1 LNPEPGKEVKLAK
14 AKAGKRRVLMGTVI
28 SSAMDKTVVVKVVSL
43 KAHPVYKKR
52 YRTTKKYYVHDEEN
66 QCNQGDR
73 ITISETRPL
82 SKTKRWRVLD
92 IVQRAR

>member
-1 LNPEPGKEVKLAK
+1 MAEAK
-14 AKAGKRRVLMGTVI
+14 TGSRRVLTGTVI
-28 SSAMDKTVVVKVVSL
+28 SNTMDKTVVVEVVSL

-66 QCNQGDR
+66 QCNAGDK
-73 ITISETRPL
+73 ISISETRPL

-92 IVQRAR
+92 VVERAR

>member
-1 LNPEPGKEVKLAK
+1 MAEARKGS
-14 AKAGKRRVLMGTVI
+14 RRVLTGTVI
-28 SSAMDKTVVVKVVSL
+28 SSAMDKTVVVEVVSI

-66 QCNQGDR
+66 QCNPGDK
-73 ITISETRPL
+73 ISISETRPL

-92 IVQRAR
+92 IVERAR

>member
-1 LNPEPGKEVKLAK
+1 MAEVKK
-14 AKAGKRRVLMGTVI
+14 GNRRVLTGTVI
-28 SSAMDKTVVVKVVSL
+28 STTMDKTVVVEVVSL

-66 QCNQGDR
+66 QCNTGDR
-73 ITISETRPL
+73 ISISETRPL

-92 IVQRAR
+92 IVERAR

>member
-1 LNPEPGKEVKLAK
+1 MAE
-14 AKAGKRRVLMGTVI
+14 AKAGKRRVLTGTVI
-28 SSAMDKTVVVKVVSL
+28 SSAMDKTVVVEVVSL

>member
-1 LNPEPGKEVKLAK
+1 MAEAK
-14 AKAGKRRVLMGTVI
+14 TGNRRVLTGTVI
-28 SSAMDKTVVVKVVSL
+28 SSAMDKTVVVEVVSI

-66 QCNQGDR
+66 QCNAGDK
-73 ITISETRPL
+73 ISISETRPL

-92 IVQRAR
+92 IVERAR

>member
-1 LNPEPGKEVKLAK
+1 MAE
-14 AKAGKRRVLMGTVI
+14 AGKGSRRVLTGTVI
-28 SSAMDKTVVVKVVSL
+28 SSTMDKTVVVEVVSI

-66 QCNQGDR
+66 QCNEGDK
-73 ITISETRPL
+73 ISISETRPL

-92 IVQRAR
+92 IVERAR

>member
-1 LNPEPGKEVKLAK
+1 MAEAK
-14 AKAGKRRVLMGTVI
+14 TGKRKVLTGTVI
-28 SSAMDKTVVVKVVSL
+28 SASMDKTVVVEVESL

-66 QCNQGDR
+66 QCNPGDR
-73 ITISETRPL
+73 ISISETRPL

-92 IVQRAR
+92 IVERAR

>member
-1 LNPEPGKEVKLAK
+1 
-14 AKAGKRRVLMGTVI
+14 MGTVI

-66 QCNQGDR
+66 QCNQGDL

>member
-1 LNPEPGKEVKLAK
+1 MADAK
-14 AKAGKRRVLMGTVI
+14 TGNRRVLTGTVI
-28 SSAMDKTVVVKVVSL
+28 SSVMDKTVVVEVVSL

-66 QCNQGDR
+66 QCNTGDR
-73 ITISETRPL
+73 ISISETRPL

-92 IVQRAR
+92 IVERAR

>member
-1 LNPEPGKEVKLAK
+1 MAETRVKN
-14 AKAGKRRVLMGTVI
+14 RRVLKGTVI
-28 SSAMDKTVVVKVVSL
+28 SNAMDKTVIVEVVSL

-66 QCNQGDR
+66 QCNTGDK
-73 ITISETRPL
+73 ISISETRPL

-92 IVQRAR
+92 IVERAR

>member
-1 LNPEPGKEVKLAK
+1 MAEVKK
-14 AKAGKRRVLMGTVI
+14 GNRRVLSGTVI
-28 SSAMDKTVVVKVVSL
+28 STTMDKTVVVEVVSL

-66 QCNQGDR
+66 QCNPGDK
-73 ITISETRPL
+73 ISISETRPL

-92 IVQRAR
+92 IVERAR

>member
-1 LNPEPGKEVKLAK
+1 MAE
-14 AKAGKRRVLMGTVI
+14 AGKGSRRVLTGTVI
-28 SSAMDKTVVVKVVSL
+28 SSTMDKTVVVEVVSI

-66 QCNQGDR
+66 QCSAGDK
-73 ITISETRPL
+73 ISISETRPL

-92 IVQRAR
+92 IVERAR

>member
-1 LNPEPGKEVKLAK
+1 MAEAK
-14 AKAGKRRVLMGTVI
+14 RGNRRVLTGTVI
-28 SSAMDKTVVVKVVSL
+28 SSTMDKTVVVEVVSL

-66 QCNQGDR
+66 QCNLGDR
-73 ITISETRPL
+73 ISISETRPL

-92 IVQRAR
+92 IVERAR

>member
-1 LNPEPGKEVKLAK
+1 MAETRVGS
-14 AKAGKRRVLMGTVI
+14 RRVLTGTVI
-28 SSAMDKTVVVKVVSL
+28 ADGMDKTVVVEVVST
-43 KAHPVYKKR
+43 KSHPVYKKR

-66 QCNQGDR
+66 QCGVGDR
-73 ITISETRPL
+73 ITIAETRPL